1 VPTCKEPA
9 ADAVSGPKPE
19 HETKAADAAPDQSC
33 SREGFPRSTERRTY
47 LAIVL
52 GSSKRGDARSATPQ
66 QDTAIGKRKSSGWT
80 VSQPRSFRRQP
91 CTGSTLVARRRA
103 APHQEGSDTGWHER
117 DYQQFVT
124 AIRSGRLE
132 VLEGV

>member
-1 VPTCKEPA
+1 MPTCKEPA
-9 ADAVSGPKPE
+9 ADAMSGPKPE

-66 QDTAIGKRKSSGWT
+66 QDTGIGKRKSLDGLSPSPG
-80 VSQPRSFRRQP
+80 
-91 CTGSTLVARRRA
+91 
-103 APHQEGSDTGWHER
+103 
-117 DYQQFVT
+117 
-124 AIRSGRLE
+124 RSGVSRAR
-132 VLEGV
+132 GAGSRPGPGGATSGGK